1 MLLLSLI
8 GTWSLPHRLVNSDL
22 NKLLPVSSYSYTCKF
37 PSAVNDAVFRVHV
50 PVQGIASRLQSAL
63 CDNEVLAKQ
72 FGAVEVYWGG
82 SLAEQIEFLAKG
94 IADLIL
100 SKDNIMDAMMAES
113 TQNYMPLIGYPSYT
127 AFFISSREKPKI
139 EKAYF
144 LDKKIGL
151 VDYPTSRSGHI
162 LPKQV
167 FKQLDI
173 DVSALSIV
181 YASSHSALRD
191 LLSKGE
197 VDIIAS
203 YWQEHD
209 QLRFSKNYITPI
221 ADNVSGSKWY
231 IKMSDENTDLAC
243 SLQNSVNDV
252 VNDMQSNYFHSLK
265 HYWQCSTAPYGLIE
279 GSSDEN

>member
-1 MLLLSLI
+1 M
-8 GTWSLPHRLVNSDL
+8 
-22 NKLLPVSSYSYTCKF
+22 
-37 PSAVNDAVFRVHV
+37 HV
-50 PVQGIASRLQSAL
+50 PVQSLASRLQSAL

-72 FGAVEVYWGG
+72 FGTVEVYWGG

-100 SKDNIMDAMMAES
+100 SKDNIMEAMMAES

-209 QLRFSKNYITPI
+209 QQRFSKNYITPI

-252 VNDMQSNYFHSLK
+252 VNDMQSNYFSSLK
-265 HYWQCSTAPYGLIE
+265 HYWQCMTPPYGFIE
-279 GSSDEN
+279 VKNDEA